1 MIYYGIWHMAYG
13 IGPEEVLMELTPIRS
28 RKIVDVVVERLEDQ
42 ILEGSL
48 NDGDKLPS
56 EEQLAAQL
64 GVGRR
69 SVREALKV
77 LETKG
82 LVEVQKGVGT
92 LVKRIDLDDFLDV
105 LTRNMGLY
113 LRINKAD
120 FEHVTQLRWLLEGA
134 ALDRCAA
141 LRNPEH
147 LGALDE
153 AVAQQQLACKLGNY
167 QDYQEWHFHFHQK
180 IVETLENPVITM
192 IYAQV
197 LALVRE
203 PMERSGSNPEVHV
216 RAINGHK
223 RMLEALKQG
232 SATDARRVL
241 DEHLKRF
248 IVDMQNV

>member
-1 MIYYGIWHMAYG
+1 
-13 IGPEEVLMELTPIRS
+13 MELNPIRS
-28 RKIVDVVVERLEDQ
+28 RKIVDVVVERLEDE

-48 NDGDKLPS
+48 NNGDKLPS

-92 LVKRIDLDDFLDV
+92 LVKRTDLDDFLDV
-105 LTRNMGLY
+105 LTRNIGLY

-120 FEHVTQLRWLLEGA
+120 FEHVTQLRWLIEGA
-134 ALDRCAA
+134 ALDQCAS
-141 LRNPEH
+141 LRNPEQ
-147 LGALDE
+147 LEELAE
-153 AVAQQQLACKLGNY
+153 AVARQQLACRIGDY
-167 QDYQEWHFHFHQK
+167 QDYQKWHFYFHQT
-180 IVETLENPVITM
+180 IVATLENPVITM

-197 LALVRE
+197 LALVRN

-216 RAINGHK
+216 RAISGHK
-223 RMLEALKQG
+223 RILEALKEG